1 MGNEYGA
8 VDLQPHLVMGGTI
21 IQKYDATTTTE
32 VTILEGG
39 HHQKM
44 RLRKAYMMVVD
55 AALSV
60 ADVSVDIKHGGSDAV
75 AAAVSGSTTSP
86 IGAVSEMTVVDGEK
100 DLLPDEN
107 LTIKNDAAST
117 TGDLLVFLTY
127 ELVA

>member
-8 VDLQPHLVMGGTI
+8 GDLLPHLVMGGTI
-21 IQKYDATTTTE
+21 IQKYDATTTTA

-44 RLRKAYMMVVD
+44 RLRKAYMVVAD

-60 ADVSVDIKHGGSDAV
+60 ADVALDIKHGGSDAV
-75 AAAVSGSTTSP
+75 AAAAS
-86 IGAVSEMTVVDGEK
+86 GAVDSAVGTFTEMTIIDGEK
-100 DLLPDEN
+100 DLLPEES
-107 LTIKNDAAST
+107 LVLKNDTAST
-117 TGDLLVFLTY
+117 TGDVVVFLTY